1 MGSPRGAQ
9 NHFFS
14 TLSAFEFQNFLA
26 PALTRQGEMGS
37 GFASASQRWRAGEIK
52 PPSYFQGGFTA
63 LLSLRADL
71 RPSDVSASCLVA
83 ASKGG
88 SLKNTCL
95 TV

>member
-1 MGSPRGAQ
+1 MGSPLGAQ

-26 PALTRQGEMGS
+26 RALLRQS
-37 GFASASQRWRAGEIK
+37 LSQRWRAGEIK